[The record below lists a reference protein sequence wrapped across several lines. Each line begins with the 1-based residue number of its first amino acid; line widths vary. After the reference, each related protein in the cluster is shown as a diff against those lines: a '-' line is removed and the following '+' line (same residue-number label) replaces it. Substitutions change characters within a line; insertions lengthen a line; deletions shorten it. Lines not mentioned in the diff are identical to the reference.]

1 MEKHQEDFNR
11 IKMAL
16 KQEGYREKDV
26 TFTAKKASVMGILYS
41 IPFIVIL
48 GGLYSYFLIDR
59 AHLTEFTGSSFYL
72 MAIGVV
78 IISVVIH
85 ELLHGIGWSFSSG
98 NGWHTVRFNINALM
112 PSCACKLPLKKKP
125 YLIGVLI
132 PLCVLGT
139 ASTIFLF
146 VYPGTISV
154 LTMIVNFVAA
164 GADLIIA
171 SNVLKETDSLIIDH
185 PTEAG
190 YIAFYK

>member
-1 MEKHQEDFNR
+1 MEKHQEEFK
-11 IKMAL
+11 KMKAVL

-26 TFTAKKASVMGILYS
+26 TFTAKKATVIGILYS
-41 IPFIVIL
+41 IPFIAIL
-48 GGLYSYFLIDR
+48 GIIYRFFLIDR
-59 AHLTEFTGSSFYL
+59 AYLTEITGSSFYL
-72 MAIGVV
+72 MFISVV

-85 ELLHGIGWSFSSG
+85 ELLHGIGWSVSSG
-98 NGWHTVRFNINALM
+98 NGWQTVRFNINALM
-112 PSCACKLPLKKKP
+112 PSCACKSPLKKQQ
-125 YLIGVLI
+125 YLFGVLL

-146 VYPGTISV
+146 VYPGTVAI
-154 LTMIVNFVAA
+154 LTMLVNFVAA

-171 SNVLKETDSLIIDH
+171 SNVLKERDSLIVDH

>member
-1 MEKHQEDFNR
+1 MEKHQEEFK
-11 IKMAL
+11 KMEIAL
-16 KQEGYREKDV
+16 KQEGYLEKDV

-48 GGLYSYFLIDR
+48 GFIYRYFLIDR
-59 AHLTEFTGSSFYL
+59 AHLTEITGSSFYL
-72 MAIGVV
+72 MFIGVV
-78 IISVVIH
+78 IISVFIH
-85 ELLHGIGWSFSSG
+85 EVLHGIGWSFSSG
-98 NGWHTVRFNINALM
+98 NGWQAVRFNINALM
-112 PSCACKLPLKKKP
+112 PSCACKSPLKKQP
-125 YLIGVLI
+125 YLIGVLF

-146 VYPGTISV
+146 VYPGTVSI
-154 LTMIVNFVAA
+154 LTMFVNFVAA

-171 SNVLKETDSLIIDH
+171 SNVLKETDSLIVDH